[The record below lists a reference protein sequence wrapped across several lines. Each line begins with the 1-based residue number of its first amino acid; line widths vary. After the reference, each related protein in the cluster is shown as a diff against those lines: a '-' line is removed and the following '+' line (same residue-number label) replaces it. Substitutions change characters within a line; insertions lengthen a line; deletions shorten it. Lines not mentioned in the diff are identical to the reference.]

1 MRLLP
6 KHQFLSNF
14 ATPLAHHLSRDGYL
28 LKWFGIAL
36 LLSFSWR
43 TALGQA
49 PALDTFTS
57 SHGTF
62 RFVYPQTTT
71 S

>member
-1 MRLLP
+1 M
-6 KHQFLSNF
+6 
-14 ATPLAHHLSRDGYL
+14 PLAHHASRDRYM